1 VNSLE
6 PYAVEVAALRG
17 DLRARLAISDGLD
30 QIIGTPAEAN
40 PLGELG
46 HNEHAALVGDVAG
59 LIDLSE
65 GVDEIVGGKGS
76 SAGSMT
82 YMIDSSESALNI
94 DAFPTQFASE
104 VREYSDE
111 ALASWLGAGPE
122 NLSGSRNV
130 ISRGSAAEQ
139 PDPRVPNAMTA
150 RRAHEAARMRAKLT
164 DPAKA
169 YAELVEGLNWA
180 HVRAGKPS
188 LGSLSSQVDYSKATL
203 SKVFT
208 GKAMPSWV
216 LVQRLGR
223 YLNVPPGVVQGW
235 YTMWTAANLSRRR
248 ADPAATG
255 TGAGTV
261 KTGYPCPKC
270 GSWVVD
276 TARHH
281 GWHSEIEGSAPTL
294 DRAQSDHVVDPAQT
308 VRP

>member
-1 VNSLE
+1 MT
-6 PYAVEVAALRG
+6 
-17 DLRARLAISDGLD
+17 AR
-30 QIIGTPAEAN
+30 
-40 PLGELG
+40 
-46 HNEHAALVGDVAG
+46 
-59 LIDLSE
+59 
-65 GVDEIVGGKGS
+65 
-76 SAGSMT
+76 
-82 YMIDSSESALNI
+82 
-94 DAFPTQFASE
+94 
-104 VREYSDE
+104 
-111 ALASWLGAGPE
+111 GAGDETNDPRTADGRHRLGRE
-122 NLSGSRNV
+122 N
-130 ISRGSAAEQ
+130 AAE
-139 PDPRVPNAMTA
+139 PSDRRVPNAMTA
-150 RRAHEAARMRAKLT
+150 HRAHEAARMRAKLT

-255 TGAGTV
+255 TGTV

-281 GWHSEIEGSAPTL
+281 GWHSEMESSGPQPPGLTRIG
-294 DRAQSDHVVDPAQT
+294 RAGQRA
-308 VRP
+308 